1 MVGTENGKLFTIKF
15 NDSSATWTEIT
26 GANFVGSISSIA
38 LGDTEQEIYITFYNY
53 GVSSVFYSSNGGASW
68 QDKEGDFP
76 DISIRAIMANPLNSN
91 EVIIGTDLGVWGT
104 DNFSDASPNWM
115 QAYNGMKDVPVHSF
129 DLRTADNTV
138 LAATHGRGLF
148 TGQFTSEPSTLS
160 IDNIEFDEA
169 FSVYPTVSKGNIT
182 VFAKSSLGKVK
193 MNIFDISGR
202 QVHNEDLDFGL
213 QEKQKVSLNLN
224 SGIYFVNLIDGNGK
238 KSSKKIVIQ

>member
-1 MVGTENGKLFTIKF
+1 MFLYCSPGVKF
-15 NDSSATWTEIT
+15 FPQLSVAPEIASTFSSSLKTDSSLLK
-26 GANFVGSISSIA
+26 VKKR
-38 LGDTEQEIYITFYNY
+38 
-53 GVSSVFYSSNGGASW
+53 SW

-76 DISIRAIMANPLNSN
+76 DISIRAIMVNPLNSN

-104 DNFSDASPNWM
+104 DNFSDVNPNWH

-193 MNIFDISGR
+193 MNIFDIY
-202 QVHNEDLDFGL
+202 H
-213 QEKQKVSLNLN
+213 
-224 SGIYFVNLIDGNGK
+224 
-238 KSSKKIVIQ
+238 